1 MALKNKKNSDH
12 HLGATDEAGR
22 AREADFKSRL
32 KKFFP
37 DIGRIDFQYTEIKK
51 KKGVTGINVTDEGC
65 FGYFMKE
72 SILVDGK
79 PISIAWLP
87 HIKDMP
93 PTYIEVLVDRVQGAM
108 QEVLIDLGNS
118 SDNASISIG

>member
-1 MALKNKKNSDH
+1 MEMKKRV
-12 HLGATDEAGR
+12 LGADSPTGA
-22 AREADFKSRL
+22 AREADLKSRL

-51 KKGVTGINVTDEGC
+51 TESVTGIEVKDEGC
-65 FGYFMKE
+65 CGYFMKE

-87 HIKDMP
+87 HVKDMSP
-93 PTYIEVLVDRVQGAM
+93 SYIEAIAERIITAM
-108 QEVLIDLGNS
+108 KEER
-118 SDNASISIG
+118 A